1 MNTDVDRVVAHLSPG
16 AGPGMT
22 EGAQAL
28 MRDIMA
34 AEPAP
39 SRAVTPLRAVA
50 SAGRR
55 GRRSRVLRAAV
66 PGVALLAAAFLGLSW
81 LLPAGHGLGP
91 GTAAALDIKKED
103 GYYVIEVKDLYADSA
118 TYEAQLRDAGLDVTL
133 NVVPSTPALVGSVS
147 PTSIT
152 EDRYLDEIKT
162 IDRPG
167 ECDKMGGCPIGVKI
181 PENFEGHAE
190 ITIGREARPGE
201 RFQNGTAIDALGEPL
216 HCLPYIGR
224 TVAEVRGMLQERG
237 VTVQEFDD
245 MDPVSG
251 GTKESVPDSW
261 LVEGGSMTE
270 PGKASLNVYEGSA
283 PQEPGGRRGENC
295 PTS

>member
-1 MNTDVDRVVAHLSPG
+1 MNTGVDRVVAHLSPG

-22 EGAQAL
+22 EGAHEL

-34 AEPAP
+34 AEPAT
-39 SRAVTPLRAVA
+39 ARAVA
-50 SAGRR
+50 PAARR
-55 GRRSRVLRAAV
+55 GRRPLVLRAAV

-81 LLPAGHGLGP
+81 LLPVGLGLGP
-91 GTAAALDIKKED
+91 GMAAALDIKKED
-103 GYYVIEVKDLYADSA
+103 GYYIIEVKDLYADPSK
-118 TYEAQLRDAGLDVTL
+118 YEAQLREAGLDVTL
-133 NVVPSTPALVGSVS
+133 RVIPSTPAFVGSIL
-147 PTSIT
+147 PTSPT

-162 IDRPG
+162 IDQPG
-167 ECDKMGGCPIGVKI
+167 DCGRMGGCPIGLKI
-181 PENFEGHAE
+181 PENFRGPAE
-190 ITIGREARPGE
+190 ITLGREARPGE
-201 RFQNGTAIDALGEPL
+201 QFENGTSIDALGEPL
-216 HCLPYIGR
+216 HCLPYVGR

-261 LVEGGSMTE
+261 LVEGGSLTE
-270 PGKASLNVYEGSA
+270 PGKASLRVYEGSE